1 MFAVVR
7 LLGRLAVLLRLP
19 RFFLTIEAVGV
30 VGLGALWVLLPSAA
44 SIAIASIAIAS
55 IVIATSSLIT
65 IISTVLI
72 IVTFPINL
80 NAAS

>member
-1 MFAVVR
+1 MLAVVR

-30 VGLGALWVLLPSAA
+30 VGLGALRVLLPSAA
-44 SIAIASIAIAS
+44 SVSIAS
-55 IVIATSSLIT
+55 IVIATSRLIA

-72 IVTFPINL
+72 IVTFPIIW

>member
-1 MFAVVR
+1 MLAVVR

-44 SIAIASIAIAS
+44 SIAIASI
-55 IVIATSSLIT
+55 VIATSSLIT

>member
-1 MFAVVR
+1 MLAVVR
-7 LLGRLAVLLRLP
+7 LLSRLAVLLRLT

-30 VGLGALWVLLPSAA
+30 VGLGALRVLLPSAA
-44 SIAIASIAIAS
+44 SVSIAS
-55 IVIATSSLIT
+55 IVIATSRLIA

-72 IVTFPINL
+72 IVTFPIIW

>member
-1 MFAVVR
+1 MLAVVR

-44 SIAIASIAIAS
+44 SIAIASI
-55 IVIATSSLIT
+55 VIATSSFIA

>member
-7 LLGRLAVLLRLP
+7 LLGRLAVLLCLP

-44 SIAIASIAIAS
+44 SIAVAS
-55 IVIATSSLIT
+55 IVIATSILIA

-72 IVTFPINL
+72 IVTFPIIL